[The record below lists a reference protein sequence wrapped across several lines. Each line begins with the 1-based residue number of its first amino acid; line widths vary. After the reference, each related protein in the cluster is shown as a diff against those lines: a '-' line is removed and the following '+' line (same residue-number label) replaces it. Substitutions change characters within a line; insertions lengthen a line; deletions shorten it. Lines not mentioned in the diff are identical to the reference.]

1 MIKDGVGLK
10 VDLID
15 APLIDGSG
23 ERCMAD
29 EVRDLE
35 TKLALPIGF
44 YDRLLHEDDWS
55 FVIKLSTLAEA
66 ACSDALAASF
76 HAPDLAA
83 CFSTL
88 EMGHKKHGKVAL
100 LRALGAIDK
109 EQASVLQVL
118 YELRNKLAH
127 NVSQVNFSFKAYLD
141 CLGPKDRATFIKHV
155 GHGIQPLVKGV
166 SRDSFVDG
174 NPKLALWLTFFEVLA
189 CLHLQ
194 NRAATVKL
202 SMLAIQQLSILEAS
216 IK

>member
-1 MIKDGVGLK
+1 MIKAGAGQK

-15 APLIDGSG
+15 VPLIEGSG
-23 ERCMAD
+23 ERCIAD

-44 YDRLLHEDDWS
+44 YDRLLQEDDWS

-76 HAPDLAA
+76 HAPNLAA

-100 LRALGAIDK
+100 LRALGTIEK
-109 EQASVLQVL
+109 EQANALQVL

-127 NVSQVNFSFKAYLD
+127 NVSQVTFSFKVYLD
-141 CLGPKDRATFIKHV
+141 SIAQTDRAAFIKHV
-155 GHGIQPLVKGV
+155 GHGVQPFVKGV
-166 SRDSFVDG
+166 PRDSFVEG
-174 NPKLALWLTFFEVLA
+174 NPKLALWLTFSEVLA
-189 CLHLQ
+189 CLHLEHK
-194 NRAATVKL
+194 AAAVKL
-202 SMLAIQQLSILEAS
+202 SMLAIQQLSTFDAS